1 MTSGNLIEMP
11 ITYENKVELF
21 KIFPHYYGNPN
32 ENFKLFLAEYDEKCG
47 VFEINDNEKM
57 EFLPALL
64 HGPASGKIKYLQAKQ
79 WEEFSEQLVIIMEK
93 VKNAECSKLMLQ
105 QAKQDDQTIM
115 EYGNKMDNL
124 SKAASVFEE
133 QSDEMELIKQFIRG
147 LKYDIKKVIRRQK
160 YSTFLEVVKAAS
172 DEEQQQT
179 VNKTTTMFD
188 QMSLESYQQRDN
200 WRLDN
205 YGGNHFRTPNWNCK
219 CGYLNYGFRKQCN
232 SCRTFRNGGTSNGF
246 NNRGN
251 SDNRGGGNYNNRG
264 NFNRGCGKLG
274 NRGNNNGRGNLN
286 NCGQQQQQGQ
296 QNEKKISNHQQ
307 KRHQRSHSDPTTKAT
322 TKENKKK
329 PEKNGEATVDSEKEE
344 PAFYLD

>member
-1 MTSGNLIEMP
+1 
-11 ITYENKVELF
+11 
-21 KIFPHYYGNPN
+21 
-32 ENFKLFLAEYDEKCG
+32 
-47 VFEINDNEKM
+47 M

-124 SKAASVFEE
+124 SKTAS
-133 QSDEMELIKQFIRG
+133 
-147 LKYDIKKVIRRQK
+147 
-160 YSTFLEVVKAAS
+160 
-172 DEEQQQT
+172 
-179 VNKTTTMFD
+179 TMFD
-188 QMSLESYQQRDN
+188 QMSLVSGQQRDN
-200 WRLDN
+200 WRLDK

-251 SDNRGGGNYNNRG
+251 SNNRGGGNYNNRG
-264 NFNRGCGKLG
+264 NFNRGCVKLG

-296 QNEKKISNHQQ
+296 QNKTKISNQQQ

-322 TKENKKK
+322 AKENKKK